1 MPPELTAALA
11 LCRNLPSP
19 PGIALRIIE
28 LAQDPEADITTAADI
43 IAIDM
48 ALSARMLRIANSPL
62 YASRR
67 RIENLGQALTMLG
80 LNATVSLALGFTV
93 TQGLTAPGAGQDLR
107 ERAWRRSILSAL
119 AASLLGQARG
129 LRKAEELMLAGL
141 LQDLGILVLAQAQ
154 PDTYLPLLRQAADND
169 ALVALEREHLHC
181 THAEVG
187 ALMAEQWDL
196 PRYLVDSIARS
207 ESPADAEDNFQ
218 TCVALSGAVADIW
231 LSADAD
237 AAREHALQLVNERL
251 QLDSAQFD
259 QVLARISDALPDISA
274 LFETSLLS
282 PSRVQQLID
291 HAQELATLRNLREM
305 QDAAQARQRADEFEA
320 GGNIDASAEWLRK
333 SGLAKADKKADR
345 VAAEGIIVAAQDGN
359 KAVLV
364 EVNSETDFVAKDSN
378 FLDFTK
384 AVGATALSS
393 GAADI
398 DALKAAK
405 LPTGET
411 IEEARAA
418 VIAKVGEK
426 VDVRRIVRLE
436 STNNVAAYVHGGR
449 IGVLVELAGGDAELA
464 RGLAMHVAAMNP
476 PHNKAADVPAEFVAK
491 EKEIELAKM
500 TDKDKSKPADILEKI
515 ISGKIA
521 KIVNEVT
528 LYGQPYVL
536 DTNQSV
542 EQVLKAA
549 GADVVGFK
557 RLAVGEGIEKV
568 VEDYAAEVMKQA
580 GLA

>member
-1 MPPELTAALA
+1 MEITA
-11 LCRNLPSP
+11 
-19 PGIALRIIE
+19 
-28 LAQDPEADITTAADI
+28 
-43 IAIDM
+43 
-48 ALSARMLRIANSPL
+48 
-62 YASRR
+62 
-67 RIENLGQALTMLG
+67 
-80 LNATVSLALGFTV
+80 SLV
-93 TQGLTAPGAGQDLR
+93 KELR
-107 ERAWRRSILSAL
+107 ERT
-119 AASLLGQARG
+119 G
-129 LRKAEELMLAGL
+129 AGMMECKK
-141 LQDLGILVLAQAQ
+141 
-154 PDTYLPLLRQAADND
+154 
-169 ALVALEREHLHC
+169 ALVE
-181 THAEVG
+181 
-187 ALMAEQWDL
+187 
-196 PRYLVDSIARS
+196 
-207 ESPADAEDNFQ
+207 N
-218 TCVALSGAVADIW
+218 
-231 LSADAD
+231 
-237 AAREHALQLVNERL
+237 
-251 QLDSAQFD
+251 
-259 QVLARISDALPDISA
+259 
-274 LFETSLLS
+274 
-282 PSRVQQLID
+282 
-291 HAQELATLRNLREM
+291 
-305 QDAAQARQRADEFEA
+305 

-345 VAAEGIIVAAQDGN
+345 VAAEGIIVAAQDGG

-384 AVGATALSS
+384 AVAATALSS

-398 DALKAAK
+398 DTLKAAK
-405 LPTGET
+405 LPSGET

-449 IGVLVELAGGDAELA
+449 IGVLVELAGGNEELA
-464 RGLAMHVAAMNP
+464 RGLAMHVAAMSP

-500 TDKDKSKPADILEKI
+500 SDKDKSKPADILEKI

-549 GADVVGFK
+549 GADVVGFQ